1 MAKTKT
7 SAEVYMRYREK
18 AYEAINFDVP
28 KGRKAELAAHLKD
41 KGMTVSGFL
50 NQCIREELGI
60 PPEEWRTYK
69 PQKAESAQEKE
80 GRMKSSKPNIKKPRQ
95 VKPEEETE
103 EKADK
108 QTLKETWLMRD

>member
-7 SAEVYMRYREK
+7 SAEVHMRYREK

-60 PPEEWRTYK
+60 PPDEWRTYK
-69 PQKAESAQEKE
+69 PQKAESVQEKE
-80 GRMKSSKPNIKKPRQ
+80 ERRKSSKPDIRMPRQ
-95 VKPEEETE
+95 TEPKEEAE
-103 EKADK
+103 EQAEK
-108 QTLKETWLMRD
+108 QPLKETWLMRD